1 MRRFA
6 LHWFLAAA
14 LVVAQ
19 LGLHAHT
26 LSHLGDARYG
36 SDGWVHQTDH
46 DPAACL
52 AFDAAAGGAVTP
64 SAFALVGE
72 APRALAGPSAADP
85 LLPSAALARFASR
98 APPAHS

>member
-26 LSHLGDARYG
+26 LSHLDDARYG
-36 SDGWVHQTDH
+36 SDGWAHQTDH

-52 AFDAAAGGAVTP
+52 AFDAAAGGAVAP
-64 SAFALVGE
+64 AAFPLVGE
-72 APRALAGPSAADP
+72 PPRAFAGPGSADP
-85 LLPSAALARFASR
+85 LLPSLALTRFASR